1 VAVGMWLFFVTMLVT
16 IWPVLKVAASPVL
29 CMPDGREAIVVAD
42 TYSVRTSSGTST
54 SVESDLYCVDAT
66 RHAFPQPWPYVTGV
80 LMLEALLVLL
90 LLRIVAAIRGRRRD
104 AKEVAS

>member
-1 VAVGMWLFFVTMLVT
+1 MWLFFVTILVT
-16 IWPVLKVAASPVL
+16 IWPVLKIATSPVL

-66 RHAFPQPWPYVTGV
+66 RHAFPVPWPYVTGV
-80 LMLEALLVLL
+80 LLLEALLFLA
-90 LLRIVAAIRGRRRD
+90 LLRVVAAIRGRRPD
-104 AKEVAS
+104 AKEVVS